1 METREFLDQSI
12 ALLASEEMRKFWVC
26 IREAA
31 GFHLSSA
38 ECEPFLAFH
47 RFVTEPEPQFITAWR
62 ADPKKERWYRLLVNG
77 VGNVESSFA
86 CVRYHQERVRSIEAA
101 AHACFEDAGVRDRL
115 GSATVGGGNTLALD
129 FGYQAYVLAYRRC
142 LDHLARALAAYFRN
156 DQHSFRQ
163 LPKLLAK
170 AKPRLVAEAIYA
182 VIGRHST
189 NFEFVLSAP
198 GANSVR
204 DRIAHYEFVPAGVLN
219 ISARGFVLMG
229 GGEEIG
235 LDASPTLLR
244 DVLTRRTGEL
254 FACISELLS
263 RFVAEVAT
271 NEVNQLKATTGPMSS
286 DVPQLG
292 RTSNTANDSQV
303 D

>member
-1 METREFLDQSI
+1 
-12 ALLASEEMRKFWVC
+12 
-26 IREAA
+26 
-31 GFHLSSA
+31 
-38 ECEPFLAFH
+38 
-47 RFVTEPEPQFITAWR
+47 
-62 ADPKKERWYRLLVNG
+62 
-77 VGNVESSFA
+77 
-86 CVRYHQERVRSIEAA
+86 
-101 AHACFEDAGVRDRL
+101 
-115 GSATVGGGNTLALD
+115 
-129 FGYQAYVLAYRRC
+129 
-142 LDHLARALAAYFRN
+142 
-156 DQHSFRQ
+156 
-163 LPKLLAK
+163 
-170 AKPRLVAEAIYA
+170 
-182 VIGRHST
+182 
-189 NFEFVLSAP
+189 
-198 GANSVR
+198 VR

-271 NEVNQLKATTGPMSS
+271 NEVNQLKATAGPMSS